1 MKSFLVISVLAS
13 VALAQNSASSLIP
26 TGISQGCSQFLTTLN
41 NDASLASCTGP
52 IISATSQVLAGNS
65 SSTST
70 VSSALNNICGSAVQC
85 DEGNIRGK
93 LADFYS
99 NCGAELTTSRNE
111 DVADLYDAL
120 YTLAPLKKA
129 LCAKDDSGAYCA
141 TQNPSSTSVS
151 SLYTETDSAG
161 QTVFKLK
168 PDGFKTSNL
177 AFLFL
182 NSATDSTKLCN
193 SCTRSIL
200 TAYVSFES
208 NAPYASGLG
217 QSPIL
222 GGQSD
227 LYNAVVSGC
236 GANFLQGAVQA
247 AGSLSDGIIS
257 SSDAR
262 RSVGAQ
268 AGGLVALLGA
278 ATVVAAFAF

>member
-70 VSSALNNICGSAVQC
+70 
-85 DEGNIRGK
+85 GNIRGK

-222 GGQSD
+222 GG
-227 LYNAVVSGC
+227 
-236 GANFLQGAVQA
+236 AVQA

-268 AGGLVALLGA
+268 AGGLVALFLGEWGEGGKG
-278 ATVVAAFAF
+278 VLVWW